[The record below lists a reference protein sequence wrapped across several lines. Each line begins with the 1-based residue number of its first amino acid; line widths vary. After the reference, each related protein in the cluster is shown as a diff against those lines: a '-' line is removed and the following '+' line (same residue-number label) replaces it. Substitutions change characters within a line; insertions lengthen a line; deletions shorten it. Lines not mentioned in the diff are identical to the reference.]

1 LTLSPDVYVRARLK
15 VVVGFAIVGVFGVS
29 ETVPGRKVP
38 LIARFVG
45 GPEVPAWQSLQFPAS
60 PVPGAKS
67 CDVEMYPTAP
77 DTPPTFDSP
86 EYAFARRWCENS
98 ATATTSPTSERQSP
112 ARPRLKFTTVT
123 CNVEG
128 VAASMTALF
137 EGCDPDC
144 YNRVRNHGSS
154 AGPRSAVRNVGDS

>member
-1 LTLSPDVYVRARLK
+1 MYVRARLN
-15 VVVGFAIVGVFGVS
+15 VVVGLPAVGMFGVS
-29 ETVPGRKVP
+29 EIVPGRRVP

-67 CDVEMYPTAP
+67 CDVEMYPTPAVP
-77 DTPPTFDSP
+77 STFVSP
-86 EYAFARRWCENS
+86 EYAFARRWCENR
-98 ATATTSPTSERQSP
+98 ATATTSPTSKRQSP
-112 ARPRLKFTTVT
+112 ARPRLNFTTLT

-137 EGCDPDC
+137 VGRGPDC
-144 YNRVRNHGSS
+144 YNRLWNHGSS
-154 AGPRSAVRNVGDS
+154 VGPRGAVKNVVDS